1 MKQYLLIII
10 VWLACINTSAQQTIQ
25 LKLSSKISQ
34 SNAPVVV
41 QLHKYG
47 SVKSAVVEID
57 GVETPCQLDDL
68 DKDGIMDELC
78 FMTDIAEKTIQTA
91 SITLYHHGKP
101 RVYPAKTYAEIVLR
115 NPKVK
120 EKNKHDIY
128 LSSIT
133 IDKET
138 GNPYQVLH
146 HHGIAFENELFAMRI
161 YMDKR
166 QTIDLYGKFHKRLEL
181 RETQFYTSEAQKALG
196 YGDDVLWVGNTFGL
210 GALRGWD
217 GTTPT
222 MLDDVENRT
231 QRILSKG
238 PIRTVVEVED
248 AGWTIA
254 PGTEPVNMTL
264 RYTLYAGR
272 RDFDVDVTFNRDMS
286 ATEFSSGIINVKNSE
301 ELGDND
307 GLRGC
312 WGADWPTSDTING
325 KRETVG
331 LGIYVPRE
339 YRVKEMPANKDNYC
353 TVIKPVGNH
362 IRYHLTYTSAN
373 ESFGYHSARE
383 WRNYLKA
390 WKRKIDYPILVCE
403 EQSAKPLTAVQ

>member
-133 IDKET
+133 IEKET
-138 GNPYQVLH
+138 AM
-146 HHGIAFENELFAMRI
+146 IAFSR
-161 YMDKR
+161 
-166 QTIDLYGKFHKRLEL
+166 
-181 RETQFYTSEAQKALG
+181 
-196 YGDDVLWVGNTFGL
+196 
-210 GALRGWD
+210 
-217 GTTPT
+217 
-222 MLDDVENRT
+222 
-231 QRILSKG
+231 
-238 PIRTVVEVED
+238 
-248 AGWTIA
+248 
-254 PGTEPVNMTL
+254 
-264 RYTLYAGR
+264 
-272 RDFDVDVTFNRDMS
+272 
-286 ATEFSSGIINVKNSE
+286 
-301 ELGDND
+301 
-307 GLRGC
+307 
-312 WGADWPTSDTING
+312 
-325 KRETVG
+325 
-331 LGIYVPRE
+331 
-339 YRVKEMPANKDNYC
+339 
-353 TVIKPVGNH
+353 
-362 IRYHLTYTSAN
+362 
-373 ESFGYHSARE
+373 
-383 WRNYLKA
+383 
-390 WKRKIDYPILVCE
+390 
-403 EQSAKPLTAVQ
+403 